1 MAVADRR
8 RRAHSGQPTP
18 TFGIRGTVEETA
30 WSSTP
35 WPKHAC
41 KEDLRNTMGD
51 RGRSMAND
59 SKRVIKEMMMTGV
72 WPMLT
77 RTNYAEWALLMQVNL
92 EGMEVWGAINLG
104 GGSHKN
110 DRITLGALLR
120 GVPRCGHCWPRR
132 RPPRRLG
139 RH

>member
-1 MAVADRR
+1 VAEARVQGR
-8 RRAHSGQPTP
+8 SQEH
-18 TFGIRGTVEETA
+18 
-30 WSSTP
+30 
-35 WPKHAC
+35 
-41 KEDLRNTMGD
+41 MGD

-92 EGMEVWGAINLG
+92 EGMEVWGAINPR

-120 GVPRCGHCWPRR
+120 GHCWPRR